1 MDPHLAAHA
10 SGDLSETVI
19 FEVKGL
25 KTLYELLDLGLGDC
39 GLRSPTHQ
47 PHSWL
52 DLGEALTARNPLIAA
67 VISSGLDFP

>member
-1 MDPHLAAHA
+1 
-10 SGDLSETVI
+10 VI

-25 KTLYELLDLGLGDC
+25 KTLYELLDPGLGDY

-47 PHSWL
+47 PYSGA
-52 DLGEALTARNPLIAA
+52 DLGQILTARNPLIAA